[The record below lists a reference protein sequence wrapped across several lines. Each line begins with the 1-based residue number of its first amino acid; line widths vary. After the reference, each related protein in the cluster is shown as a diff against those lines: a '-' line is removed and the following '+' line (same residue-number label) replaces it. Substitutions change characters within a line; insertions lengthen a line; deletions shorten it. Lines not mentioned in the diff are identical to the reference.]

1 MKRTNTAVWIEKQN
15 RWQINVQKD
24 GVRRSFYS
32 STPGRNGQRE
42 ANAKADQWLEG
53 DIVSA
58 TAKVKDIYPMF
69 IETIPSDEEKKSAIM
84 YGNNYIL
91 PALAN
96 KKIATLTDDDFQ
108 TIIEKAAKKG
118 ITGKP
123 LAKRTLMA
131 MAFLMK
137 RFMKFC
143 RRKRLTTVTL
153 EFLEIPQNAPAP
165 KKNILQP
172 ADLRKLFECDQTK
185 MNGNMV
191 FDDYIHAY
199 RFHVLTGL
207 RPSELLGLQWGDIDG
222 KKVSIRRGINK
233 YSQVTA
239 GKNENAQ
246 RYFYLTD
253 SALEEINAQREIST
267 SNSVFEIASQS
278 TYRHRWMRFCA
289 ANDIPYVT
297 PYELRH
303 TFVSICR
310 GLTEGELKSIVGH
323 SKNMDTFGV
332 YGHDVHGEKAN
343 IANKIQ
349 TIITDLLNE

>member
-1 MKRTNTAVWIEKQN
+1 MKRTNTAVWMEKQN

-42 ANAKADQWLEG
+42 ANRKADQWLEG

-58 TAKVKDIYPMF
+58 ATKVKDVFPMF
-69 IETIPSDEEKKSAIM
+69 LDTLPSAEDKKSAAL
-84 YGNNYIL
+84 YANNYIL
-91 PALAN
+91 PVLGQ
-96 KKIATLTDDDFQ
+96 KKVASLTDDDFQ

-118 ITGKP
+118 VSGKP

-131 MAFLMK
+131 MASIMK
-137 RFMKFC
+137 RFVKFC
-143 RRKRLTTVTL
+143 RRKRLTTITL
-153 EFLEIPQNAPAP
+153 EFLEVPANAPSP
-165 KKNILQP
+165 KKKILQP
-172 ADLRKLFECDQTK
+172 EDLRKLFLCDQTEMGGK
-185 MNGNMV
+185 MV
-191 FDDYIHAY
+191 FDNYIHAY
-199 RFHVLTGL
+199 RFQVLTGL
-207 RPSELLGLQWGDIDG
+207 RPSELLGLQWADIDG
-222 KKVSIRRGINK
+222 KRVSIRRGINK
-233 YSQVTA
+233 YSQITE

-246 RYFYLTD
+246 RYFYLTS

-267 SNSVFEIASQS
+267 TESVFEIVSQS
-278 TYRHRWMRFCA
+278 TYRHRWGRFCA

-310 GLTEGELKSIVGH
+310 SLTEGELKSIVGH

-332 YGHDVHGEKAN
+332 YGHEVQGEKEY

-349 TIITDLLNE
+349 RIINDLLEA